1 MESCWQNDTGFET
14 NPLFFYADILRL
26 WRGAATIT
34 IRLIFAYMDIVC
46 VRIVGSLSFHL
57 NLWLFDSLT
66 LRLSGSL
73 TLSLS
78 LYLYFGLSLSLPF
91 FLFFFLSDISRSV
104 LVAISYVL
112 FLLAIYLHLHIVD
125 IISNFAS
132 LSSADHPPRF
142 AFSLEYGQLHCY
154 PPSLWYKNVSM
165 LAVIV
170 FVNRRKL
177 QYSI

>member
-1 MESCWQNDTGFET
+1 VLE
-14 NPLFFYADILRL
+14 L
-26 WRGAATIT
+26 WALYLST
-34 IRLIFAYMDIVC
+34 LIY
-46 VRIVGSLSFHL
+46 
-57 NLWLFDSLT
+57 DSLT
-66 LRLSGSL
+66 HWLSDSL

-78 LYLYFGLSLSLPF
+78 LYLYFCLSLSLPF
-91 FLFFFLSDISRSV
+91 FLFFFLSDISRYV

-112 FLLAIYLHLHIVD
+112 FLLAIYLHLYTVD

-142 AFSLEYGQLHCY
+142 TFSLEYGQLHCY
-154 PPSLWYKNVSM
+154 PPSLWYENVSM

-177 QYSI
+177 QYSICTVLCLCYNNCNIIGGTTLRWGHLNV